1 MNAVRSSALTL
12 LTILTVA
19 TGGPA
24 LAEESA
30 QESSGGRSKTL
41 AVLGSAIG
49 TAVPVAIGVHTFSK
63 TSGDQGASLI
73 LAGYMFGPSVG
84 HFYANRPNRAFGGM
98 ALRLIPVVGLGLAS
112 AASWD
117 SPSKAADALAVGSGL
132 LATGLVLADIARVSD
147 SVRAHNA
154 EHAHPRVSLGV
165 VPGSRELTPAIRVDL
180 PM

>member
-1 MNAVRSSALTL
+1 MKAIRSSALTL

-19 TGGPA
+19 AGSPA

-30 QESSGGRSKTL
+30 VESSGGRSKTV
-41 AVLGSAIG
+41 ATLGSVIA
-49 TAVPVAIGVHTFSK
+49 TAVPVVIGIHTFSK
-63 TSGDQGASLI
+63 TNGDQGAGLI

-84 HFYANRPNRAFGGM
+84 HFYADRPNRAFGGM
-98 ALRLIPVVGLGLAS
+98 ALRLIPVVGLGLAT

-117 SPSKAADALAVGSGL
+117 SPSEGANALAVGSGI

-147 SVRAHNA
+147 SVRARNA
-154 EHAHPRVSLGV
+154 EHAHPRLSLGMV
-165 VPGSRELTPAIRVDL
+165 RGSHELTPVVRVDL